1 MRIGE
6 IKTITRDYRTT
17 KGNLYQIV
25 SVEMLDIPEDMQ
37 SLYKPVM
44 YGTINHSYIDGNGTY
59 SANLVK
65 AQSERQAIAYYTSDG
80 YTVAGCCEPVCR
92 PKPGQPI
99 VTIPADWTEVQL

>member
-6 IKTITRDYRTT
+6 IKTVTRDYRTT

-44 YGTINHSYIDGNGTY
+44 YGTINHSYIDGNGRLNRIL
-59 SANLVK
+59 NL
-65 AQSERQAIAYYTSDG
+65 AQICIRDTISHAIEAREDVETCDGMTVEEIAAYY
-80 YTVAGCCEPVCR
+80 AE
-92 PKPGQPI
+92 K
-99 VTIPADWTEVQL
+99 LK